1 MSQRIGF
8 SDLIPGDDV
17 FFFASRLSPPSKNSV
32 EGNSNIKAL
41 CTMVIDNFVAIYG
54 SEKMCLLF
62 AYLPFFYQFLPI
74 YRAPYSAYL
83 YL

>member
-1 MSQRIGF
+1 
-8 SDLIPGDDV
+8 
-17 FFFASRLSPPSKNSV
+17 
-32 EGNSNIKAL
+32 
-41 CTMVIDNFVAIYG
+41 MVIDNFVAIYG